1 MKDLS
6 KDLPV
11 KETKGRVQIL
21 ERVGYKDGVIIT
33 RMFDNE
39 VFVWDVIYKG
49 EMYSGHFVITLPK
62 GKKRHTNK
70 IIMEVGQMCYAG
82 AATTIDMLMGEGEL
96 DPKTKQ
102 NVEIFESM
110 RDKIDKPVKE

>member
-1 MKDLS
+1 M
-6 KDLPV
+6 
-11 KETKGRVQIL
+11 
-21 ERVGYKDGVIIT
+21 Y
-33 RMFDNE
+33 DNE
-39 VFVWDVIYKG
+39 IFVWDVIWNG
-49 EMYSGHFVITLPK
+49 DIYSGHFVVTLPK

-82 AATTIDMLMGEGEL
+82 GAASIDALRGENTLTE
-96 DPKTKQ
+96 KQKQ